1 MPRAKKVLAATAGVA
16 AAAGLALAVRSK
28 GRSEAEE
35 PDEGATGDV
44 RVDGNRAY
52 HVVPFGEGWAVE
64 LEGSTRPVSRHG
76 TKREAVDAARAA
88 AHAHAP
94 SGLVIHRADGTI
106 QRRHAYDAS

>member
-16 AAAGLALAVRSK
+16 AAAGLVLAVRKK
-28 GRSEAEE
+28 GRDGG
-35 PDEGATGDV
+35 DEQKAKTGSAPGDTS
-44 RVDGNRAY
+44 RVY
-52 HVVPFGEGWAVE
+52 HVVPAGEGWAVE
-64 LEGSTRPVSRHG
+64 IEGASRPESRHG

-88 AHAHAP
+88 AHVAAP